1 MQQNAYMRAQIF
13 VFIMRMA
20 LFVGIG
26 IVLHSTQSTHVF
38 IDCPGLW
45 ESMLVILV
53 TKCVQMTICTTVV
66 KLLDSDTS
74 RELKHIYL
82 LNLAID
88 TVCFIIE
95 CVLTSRSLDSKKCVE
110 SASVAFDGHPMIMFV
125 NLLACIWDGSSILSH
140 VLFLMLGF

>member
-1 MQQNAYMRAQIF
+1 MQQTAYMRAQIF

-20 LFVGIG
+20 LFIGIG
-26 IVLHSTQSTHVF
+26 IVLHSTQSTNVF
-38 IDCPGLW
+38 VDCPGLW

-53 TKCVQMTICTTVV
+53 TKCVRMVICTVVV
-66 KLLDSDTS
+66 KLLNPDTR

-88 TVCFIIE
+88 TVCFIFE
-95 CVLTSRSLDSKKCVE
+95 CILTSMSLDSKKCVE
-110 SASVAFDGHPMIMFV
+110 SSSVAFDGHPMLMYV
-125 NLLACIWDGSSILSH
+125 NLLACIWDGSFILSH